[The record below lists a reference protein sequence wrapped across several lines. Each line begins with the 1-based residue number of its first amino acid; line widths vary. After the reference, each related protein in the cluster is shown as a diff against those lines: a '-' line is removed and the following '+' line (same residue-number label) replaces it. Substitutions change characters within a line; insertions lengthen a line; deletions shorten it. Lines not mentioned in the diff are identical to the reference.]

1 MVCFLAAC
9 FTKFLTS
16 RKWLPVPYLPQNQ
29 WPTPSVVPTTAS
41 PSINPSVMA
50 NFTFPFS
57 SSSANFQP
65 PFCSLP
71 VSSGVAH
78 PASSLNPILQ
88 QASTSLHPILQQAS
102 TSLHPILQQAST
114 SPDPILQEAI
124 FSSPG
129 TGYPPGTCFAAS
141 SCSGTF

>member
-1 MVCFLAAC
+1 
-9 FTKFLTS
+9 
-16 RKWLPVPYLPQNQ
+16 
-29 WPTPSVVPTTAS
+29 
-41 PSINPSVMA
+41 MA

-78 PASSLNPILQ
+78 PASCV
-88 QASTSLHPILQQAS
+88 HPILQQAS
-102 TSLHPILQQAST
+102 TSLHRTLQQAPT

-124 FSSPG
+124 LSSPR

>member
-9 FTKFLTS
+9 FAKFLAS

-50 NFTFPFS
+50 NFTFHFS

-65 PFCSLP
+65 PFCSSPQSPP
-71 VSSGVAH
+71 VS
-78 PASSLNPILQ
+78 PILLRPILQ
-88 QASTSLHPILQQAS
+88 QVS

-141 SCSGTF
+141 SFSGTF

>member
-9 FTKFLTS
+9 FTKFLAS

-71 VSSGVAH
+71 VSSGVSH
-78 PASSLNPILQ
+78 PAS
-88 QASTSLHPILQQAS
+88 SLHPILQQAS
-102 TSLHPILQQAST
+102 PSLRPILQQAST
-114 SPDPILQEAI
+114 FPDPILQEAI